1 MRITNYTPSYR
12 ETNSLGRRQLMTP
25 DEVLRLPPD
34 EELIFIRGQKVLRA
48 KRFDYSKHPHYK
60 KLRNCKA
67 IHHEPDWKK
76 ASGQASSIPEQNPI
90 QSQLPSVEPVP
101 ESKPSEQKPTSAD
114 SVLSSLGLT
123 RTDINDTM

>member
-1 MRITNYTPSYR
+1 
-12 ETNSLGRRQLMTP
+12 MTP

-76 ASGQASSIPEQNPI
+76 ASGQASSIPKPNPI
-90 QSQLPSVEPVP
+90 PDQPPSYELVTEPQP
-101 ESKPSEQKPTSAD
+101 AELKPTSAD
-114 SVLSSLGLT
+114 SALSSLGLT